1 MSHMIDTGR
10 VHPITARPL
19 DIEPAQVNQEILQRV
34 TGLINLG
41 VTLLNSLILL
51 RFLLVLVDANRANQ
65 FARFIFSTTE
75 PFLSVFRGL
84 ASSPSYDG
92 VTVELTTLIAI
103 TVYSLLGWTTIQLLR
118 TLFARPK

>member
-1 MSHMIDTGR
+1 MSNMIDTGR
-10 VHPITARPL
+10 ARPITARPL
-19 DIEPAQVNQEILQRV
+19 DLEPVHVNQEILHRI

-51 RFLLVLVDANRANQ
+51 RFLLVLVDANRANV
-65 FARFIFSTTE
+65 FARFIFSTTG

-92 VTVELTTLIAI
+92 ITVELTTLIAI
-103 TVYSLLGWTTIQLLR
+103 TVYSLLGWTIIQLLR
-118 TLFARPK
+118 TLFADPQ